1 MKFNKFLTY
10 LFASVLLTVASCS
23 DDDITS
29 TNQET
34 SYSGILIANEGS
46 FTKPDATVDFL
57 SSDLSAS
64 KSDIYT
70 LGNNENL
77 GNVLQ
82 TIGFKG
88 TNAYLVLN
96 ASNQI
101 VIANRF
107 NFKKNATITS
117 NLDNPRYIAFSE
129 SQYYVSNNN
138 FFGTKKLNIYNNAD
152 NTFIKSINFDR
163 YAEKVV
169 EVGGNI
175 VLQTDGVAYDAS
187 NNYSEYPTGH
197 TITVVKPS
205 TNAVDKTIILPDSGI
220 IRDLASYEGFAY
232 ALSSTDTN
240 SYIYKINP
248 VDGSFTTTTLAGV
261 SAQKLRMD
269 SGYFYFLDVA
279 NKVYSKTIFPDTS
292 AVKTLFTAPGYG
304 SYGFDIIDS
313 KIFVSDASF
322 TGEST
327 SYIYNASTGAQL
339 KSFKS
344 GIGTNGFYKN

>member
-10 LFASVLLTVASCS
+10 FLASALLIVASCK
-23 DDDITS
+23 DDDFDLD
-29 TNQET
+29 NQEI

-46 FTKPDATVDFL
+46 FTKPDASVDFL
-57 SSDLSAS
+57 SSDLSAG
-64 KSDIYT
+64 KSNIYT

-82 TIGFKG
+82 SIGFKG

-96 ASNQI
+96 TNNEI
-101 VIANRF
+101 VVANRF
-107 NFKKNATITS
+107 NFKKNTTITS

-129 SQYYVSNNN
+129 SQFYVTNNN
-138 FFGTKKLNIYNNAD
+138 FFDVNKLNIYNNAD
-152 NTFIKSINFDR
+152 NAFIKSINFDR

-169 EVGGNI
+169 EAGGNI
-175 VLQTDGVAYDAS
+175 LVQTDGVAYDAA

-197 TITVVKPS
+197 TITIVKPT
-205 TNAVDKTIILPDSGI
+205 TNVVDKTITLPDSGI
-220 IRDLASYEGFAY
+220 IRDLVSYEGSAY
-232 ALSSTDTN
+232 ALSSTATE

-248 VDGSFTTTTLAGV
+248 TDGTFTTTTLAGIN
-261 SAQKLRMD
+261 AQKLRVD
-269 SGYFYFLDVA
+269 SGYFYFLDSN
-279 NKVYSKTIFPDTS
+279 NKVYSKLTINSTS
-292 AVKTLFTAPGYG
+292 TINTLFTAPGFG
-304 SYGFDIIDS
+304 AYGFNIIDG

-327 SYIYNASTGAQL
+327 SYVYNALTGAQI